1 MLKELSSI
9 QIGKLIVNYVYFM
22 LNALENLITASG
34 MRLYQKETW
43 LDREFHNVSI
53 CLLYLSI
60 RYHSICD
67 KFEYKVVH
75 TSFY

>member
-53 CLLYLSI
+53 FLLYLSI
-60 RYHSICD
+60 RYHSQ
-67 KFEYKVVH
+67 H
-75 TSFY
+75 NHL